1 MFGELAPRER
11 GTVFLDEV
19 GDLPPAIQ
27 TKLLRVLE
35 DRCVLRIGERV
46 PKKVDVRFVA
56 ATNRDLRQEIARRS
70 FREDLYYRLSGVTF
84 TVPLLRERRSE
95 SLPLAEV
102 FATRARVEQGHS
114 PGVSWSPSA
123 RELLEG
129 YDWPG
134 NVRELK
140 NAIER
145 AVVLCAGS
153 RLEPAHLPPELCSPP
168 AGLPAAGPPTAPTST
183 QPHATLDPRSRLHR
197 ELALLERERIL
208 EALQASGGNQ
218 SRAAE
223 HLGMSR
229 RSLVYR
235 LSSFGLTRT
244 RKRD

>member
-145 AVVLCAGS
+145 GGLVRRLTAGA
-153 RLEPAHLPPELCSPP
+153 RAF
-168 AGLPAAGPPTAPTST
+168 AAGAAFTSGWLT
-183 QPHATLDPRSRLHR
+183 R
-197 ELALLERERIL
+197 
-208 EALQASGGNQ
+208 
-218 SRAAE
+218 SRAAD
-223 HLGMSR
+223 GSDVDTASR
-229 RSLVYR
+229 NAGPEEPPASGAGIARARAHSGGAASQRRQSKPRGGAPWHVPPFAR
-235 LSSFGLTRT
+235 LSAQ
-244 RKRD
+244 